1 MERDNELFSP
11 GAVKAVTPG
20 LWAGVKE
27 GGVPKFPDSVT
38 WTDDGTVVTFYERET
53 MKEIFRADRD
63 GLAYMGLTLDDVATG
78 TVLCVLSRVAN
89 RWRGNDI
96 LHPQPW

>member
-11 GAVKAVTPG
+11 GAVKAVSPG
-20 LWAGVKE
+20 LWAGIKE

-38 WTDDGTVVTFYERET
+38 WTDDGTVVTFYDRET
-53 MKEIFRADRD
+53 MKEICHTDRD
-63 GLAYMGLTLDDVATG
+63 VHAYMGLTLDDVATG
-78 TVLCVLSRVAN
+78 IVLCVLARVAN
-89 RWRGNDI
+89 RWRGDI

>member
-11 GAVKAVTPG
+11 GAVKAVAPELWPG
-20 LWAGVKE
+20 IKE

-38 WTDDGTVVTFYERET
+38 WTDDGTVVTFYDRET
-53 MKEIFRADRD
+53 MKEICHTDRD
-63 GLAYMGLTLDDVATG
+63 ALAYMGLTLDDVATG
-78 TVLCVLSRVAN
+78 IVLRALARVAN
-89 RWRGNDI
+89 RWRGDI